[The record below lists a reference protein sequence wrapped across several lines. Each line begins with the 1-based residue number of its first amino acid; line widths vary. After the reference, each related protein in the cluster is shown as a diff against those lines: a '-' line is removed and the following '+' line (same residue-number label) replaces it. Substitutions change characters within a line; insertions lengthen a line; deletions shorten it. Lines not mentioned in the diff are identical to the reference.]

1 MNCNFDD
8 WGWYTTDP
16 AFAGRAADVAPS
28 PLPGA
33 PVVGQPYPN
42 WTGYE
47 WKPMTYVAPPAPEPV
62 PEPPAPPEPEWAWY
76 IDHGPFT
83 DRLGGAAT
91 VTIDTSTAPGFVAIR
106 ADFARR
112 KWIDLKDPRVAATVG
127 YLAGQPLPG
136 LGTLATPLLTAAQ
149 AAAVL
154 TTPVTL
160 AENLALRKLY
170 FS

>member
-1 MNCNFDD
+1 MYSRYEILDAGGAVANIIEADL
-8 WGWYTTDP
+8 
-16 AFAGRAADVAPS
+16 AFVEAQHPGRWRLAELQS
-28 PLPGA
+28 
-33 PVVGQPYPN
+33 Q
-42 WTGYE
+42 
-47 WKPMTYVAPPAPEPV
+47 PEPT
-62 PEPPAPPEPEWAWY
+62 PPEPEWAWY

-91 VTIDTSTAPGFVAIR
+91 VTIDTSTAAGFVAIR

-136 LGTLATPLLTAAQ
+136 LGTLATPLLTAEQ
-149 AAAVL
+149 ADAVL
-154 TTPVTL
+154 NTPVTL